1 MGTGKLQQLSDIKG
15 RYDTVPMPSAENLNV
30 LIVSFEGV
38 YRHGAMGNEDA
49 HRMIGVIREG
59 LAEYPSHGL
68 ILNLGMLQYDYG
80 DMMDGV
86 LESGDGAWGSRAF
99 PTLVVTSHRNRS
111 GLVGL
116 VLNVMGDDLSRWLC
130 YSIKEALAKI
140 DKRYKRMLR
149 KK

>member
-1 MGTGKLQQLSDIKG
+1 MQSHYNIKF
-15 RYDTVPMPSAENLNV
+15 RYETRSMPSVKNLNV

-38 YRHGAMGNEDA
+38 YRSGAMGNEDA

-59 LAEYPSHGL
+59 LAAYPSHGL

-86 LESGDGAWGSRAF
+86 LESGDGAWGTRAF

-116 VLNVMGDDLSRWLC
+116 VLNVMGDDISRWLC
-130 YSIKEALAKI
+130 YDIKEALAKI
-140 DKRYKRMLR
+140 DRRYKRIFQ